1 MLEQNF
7 DFNKLGGDYSKLI
20 ASVREGIPC
29 SAFGMGQTE
38 RILSSLSVGR
48 VLYIASD
55 IVSARRVFETFREV
69 IGNRAILL
77 PSGPDIMTYKRTQ
90 SNESNIDRT
99 RAIFSLCKGD
109 AHVVVAPVEALLSY
123 LPNVAKFKE
132 NIFRIEKNGKID
144 LSMLEKK
151 LANMGYHREAL
162 VSAEGQFSVRGDIVD
177 VFPINC
183 KFPYRI
189 DLFDTNVDSIRAF
202 EPSEQVSMEETDE
215 IEICPFTDLFLEEK
229 QSTKLLRELEKF
241 KTQSALDRDELSKFE
256 SICDEVSHRI
266 SIGDRGFALDWVFPL
281 VRTELSTIFDYLT
294 EGTAIVI
301 DETKIVFDSL
311 SGVTKEIDDR
321 RKILFESGEILQ
333 VDEAGYLSKK
343 DVISALKKFK
353 LLAHQKIT
361 TANNFF
367 TPSEVYSFKSAP
379 VVRYTHNL
387 SEFTKDM
394 ATWLWNDYKVFIC
407 AGDEKRAKQISR
419 TLQDSDIDLEIR
431 KSASFANASS
441 CILPFTLTS
450 GFILP
455 ARKIVVIGTYDI
467 FPKKQIAS
475 KLAANRREVF
485 SVPKVG
491 DYVVHEKH
499 GIGICEG
506 VTKLSGN
513 FGTKDFVV
521 VSYRDN
527 DKLYVPIDQ
536 MDLLDRF
543 SGAERPKKLS
553 KIGGVEFSAVKEK
566 VKKKIKE
573 MAFDLLELYAKRES
587 RKGFVYNRDDMVQRE
602 FENAFPYTETE
613 DQLVSISEIKKDMES
628 GKVMDRLLCGDVGFG
643 KTEVAIRAA
652 FKAILSGKQVALVAP
667 TTILS
672 EQHFNTTRARLE
684 PFGVKVGILNR
695 FKKEGL
701 VTKTISGIKSGDI
714 DIVCGTH
721 RVFSKDVEFKN
732 LGLVILDEEQKF
744 GVEDKEKLKLSESNV
759 DVLTLSATPI
769 PRTLHMSLSGIRDIS
784 IISTPPNDRLP
795 VQTYVTEYS
804 DGLVKDALI
813 REISRGGQAFVLY
826 NRVETIYAFKEKMQ
840 QLLPEA
846 RIVVGH
852 GQLPASELED
862 VVYKFYNNL
871 ADILICTTI
880 IENGIDLPN
889 ANTLIVVDSDKF
901 GLSQLYQ
908 IRGRVG
914 RGNRLAY
921 AYFTYNKDK
930 VLTED
935 SYKRLDAISEFT
947 EFGSGFKI
955 AMRDLEIRGSGN
967 VLGAEQHGHMQKV
980 GYDLYC
986 KLLSAAVDELKGK
999 KVAQKSEVVMK
1010 VGLDAFVPETYIG
1023 DSENR
1028 MTLYKNISDI
1038 DSEQKRE
1045 KLIEDTVD
1053 IFGSMPAVVKN
1064 LIEIA
1069 YVKNLA
1075 QMVDCVEVVSRVDDT
1090 RLVFADANKVIKS
1103 ENLANAVYKFSDI
1116 CVLNFNPVPTIVF
1129 KVTGRKSL
1137 ECFDLI
1143 KQFLIEATKN
1153 AKK

>member
-1 MLEQNF
+1 MEQIF
-7 DFNKLGGDYSKLI
+7 DFYKLGGDYSKLI
-20 ASVREGIPC
+20 ASVRDGIPC

-38 RILSSLSVGR
+38 RILSSLSTGR

-55 IVSARRVFETFREV
+55 VVSARRIFDIFREV
-69 IGNRAILL
+69 VGNRAILL
-77 PSGPDIMTYKRTQ
+77 PAGPDIMTYKRTQ
-90 SNESNIDRT
+90 SNENNIDRT

-109 AHVVVAPVEALLSY
+109 ARVVVTPVEALLSY
-123 LPNVAKFKE
+123 LPNEEKFRK
-132 NIFRIEKNGKID
+132 NIFRIEKNGKIN
-144 LSMLEKK
+144 LSILEEK
-151 LANMGYHREAL
+151 LVNMGYRREAL
-162 VSAEGQFSVRGDIVD
+162 VSSEGQFSVRGDIVD
-177 VFPINC
+177 IFPINC

-189 DLFDTNVDSIRAF
+189 DVFDINVESIRAF
-202 EPSEQVSMEETDE
+202 EPSEQVSMEEIDE
-215 IEICPFTDLFLEEK
+215 IEICPFTDLFLDEN
-229 QSTKLLRELEKF
+229 QSAKLLQSLKDL
-241 KTQSALDRDELSKFE
+241 KTQSVLERDELSKFE
-256 SICDEVSHRI
+256 NICDEVSHRI
-266 SIGDRGFALDWVFPL
+266 SIGDRSFSLDWIFPL
-281 VRTELSTIFDYLT
+281 VRENLSTIFDYISSDT
-294 EGTAIVI
+294 TVVI
-301 DETKIVFDSL
+301 DETKMVFDSL
-311 SGVTKEIDDR
+311 SGVSKEIEDR

-333 VDEAGYLSKK
+333 VDESGYLSKK
-343 DVISALKKFK
+343 DVLLAFSKFK

-361 TANNFF
+361 SANNFF
-367 TPSEVYSFKSAP
+367 TPREVYSFKSSP
-379 VVRYTHNL
+379 LVRYTHNL
-387 SEFTKDM
+387 AEFSKDM
-394 ATWLWNDYKVFIC
+394 ATWLWNDYKVFVC
-407 AGDEKRAKQISR
+407 AGDERRAKQISR
-419 TLQDSDIDLEIR
+419 TLQNSDIDLEIR
-431 KSASFANASS
+431 KSVSFSNSSS

-455 ARKIVVIGTYDI
+455 SRKIVVVGTYDI
-467 FPKKQIAS
+467 FPKKQKSS
-475 KLAANRREVF
+475 KLSANRREVF

-543 SGAERPKKLS
+543 SGADRPKKLS
-553 KIGGVEFSAVKEK
+553 KIGGAEFSAVKEK
-566 VKKKIKE
+566 VRKKIKE
-573 MAFDLLELYAKRES
+573 MAFDLLELYAKREG
-587 RKGFVYNRDDMVQRE
+587 RKGFVYNKDDMVQRE

-643 KTEVAIRAA
+643 KTEVALRAA

-684 PFGVKVGILNR
+684 PFGVRVGILNR
-695 FKKEGL
+695 FKKEML
-701 VTKTISGIKSGDI
+701 VTKTISEIRSGEI

-721 RVFSKDVEFKN
+721 RIFSKDVEFKN
-732 LGLVILDEEQKF
+732 LGLIILDEEQKF

-784 IISTPPNDRLP
+784 IISSPPNDRLP
-795 VQTYVTEYS
+795 VQTYVTEFS
-804 DGLVKDALI
+804 DGLVKDALL

-826 NRVETIYAFKEKMQ
+826 NRVETIYSFRDRLQK
-840 QLLPEA
+840 LLPEA

-852 GQLPASELED
+852 GQLPANELED
-862 VVYKFYNNL
+862 VIYKFYNNL

-986 KLLSAAVDELKGK
+986 KLLSATVDELKGK
-999 KVAQKSEVVMK
+999 KVSQKSEVVMK

-1038 DSEQKRE
+1038 DSGEKRE
-1045 KLIEDTVD
+1045 KVIEETVD
-1053 IFGSMPAVVKN
+1053 IFGPMPVVVKN

-1069 YVKNLA
+1069 FVKNLA
-1075 QMVDCVEVVSRVDDT
+1075 QMVECTEVVSRVDDT
-1090 RLVFADANKVIKS
+1090 KLIFGDANKLVGS
-1103 ENLANAVYKFSDI
+1103 EHIANAVYKFSDI
-1116 CVLNFNPVPTIVF
+1116 CVLNFNPLPTIVF
-1129 KVTGRKSL
+1129 KVAGKKSL

-1153 AKK
+1153 MKK